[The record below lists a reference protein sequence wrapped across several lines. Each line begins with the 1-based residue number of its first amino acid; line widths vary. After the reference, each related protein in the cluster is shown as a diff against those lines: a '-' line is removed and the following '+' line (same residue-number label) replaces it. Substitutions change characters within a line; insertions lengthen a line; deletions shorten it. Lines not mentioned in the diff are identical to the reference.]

1 MSIRLFRVVTGSA
14 VLMLGLGA
22 GMLPGLLAQE
32 GGKAAAKGKGE
43 EKKAAKKA
51 EGRLPS
57 NYGKIG
63 LTDEQKKKVY
73 DIQDRYDEEIKEL
86 EKKLAD
92 VKAKQT
98 AEYEAVLTSNQKESL
113 RTLNEET
120 KNKAS
125 SKKKAGEKPG
135 EKPDDAKEKAEK

>member
-1 MSIRLFRVVTGSA
+1 MSSRSFRMVTGTA
-14 VLMLGLGA
+14 VVLLALGV
-22 GMLPGLLAQE
+22 GMLPGLVAQE
-32 GGKAAAKGKGE
+32 AGKAKGKNE

-63 LTDEQKKKVY
+63 LTDDQKKKVY
-73 DIQDRYDEEIKEL
+73 DIQDRYEEEIKEL

-113 RTLNEET
+113 RALNEET

>member
-1 MSIRLFRVVTGSA
+1 MNRSFRVVTGSSVIILA
-14 VLMLGLGA
+14 IGV
-22 GMLPGLLAQE
+22 GMLPGLLAQDA
-32 GGKAAAKGKGE
+32 GKGAAKGKGE

-57 NYGKIG
+57 NYGKVG
-63 LTDEQKKKVY
+63 LTDEQRKKVY
-73 DIQDRYDEEIKEL
+73 DIQDRYEVEIKEL

-92 VKAKQT
+92 VKAKQA
-98 AEYEAVLTSNQKESL
+98 AEYEAVLTGNQKESL

-125 SKKKAGEKPG
+125 KKKGGEKPV
-135 EKPDDAKEKAEK
+135 DAKEKDGK